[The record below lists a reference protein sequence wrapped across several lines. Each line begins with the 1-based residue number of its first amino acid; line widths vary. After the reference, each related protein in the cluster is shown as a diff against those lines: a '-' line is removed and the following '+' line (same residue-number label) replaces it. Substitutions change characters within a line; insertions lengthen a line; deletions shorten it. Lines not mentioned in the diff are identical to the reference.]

1 MHINSSIGNF
11 FNNLDKAAPASNPV
25 SGEQEKPSAG
35 PEAVKSGVKISP
47 HTVDIKP
54 VDNQKGKISNQV
66 ANPSSEGVDITA

>member
-1 MHINSSIGNF
+1 MQINPSIGNF
-11 FNNLDKAAPASNPV
+11 FNKIGNTVPASNPS

-35 PEAVKSGVKISP
+35 PGEVKSDAKASP
-47 HTVDIKP
+47 QTVEIKP